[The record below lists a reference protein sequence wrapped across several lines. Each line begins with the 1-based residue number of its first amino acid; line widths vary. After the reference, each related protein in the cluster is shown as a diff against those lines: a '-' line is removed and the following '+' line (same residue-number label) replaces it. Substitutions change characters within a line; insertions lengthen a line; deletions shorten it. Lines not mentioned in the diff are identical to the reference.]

1 MLKSKVVL
9 ITGSTRGIGK
19 AIADKFSKEKATVII
34 TGKTTHPHK
43 KLPNTIYSVADNIN
57 KNGGDALAIPLDIRD
72 EESVTGVIDKVI
84 STYGKL
90 DILINNASAID
101 NSDSNNLTIK
111 KYDLINS
118 VNGRGTF
125 MISKHCIPHLLKSD
139 NPHVLTLSPPINLD
153 PRWLTCG
160 GVGYTIS
167 KYSMSLVT
175 LGMSEEF
182 KNKIAFNSLWPR
194 YTIATEAIRL
204 VAGKQALDFSLHP
217 EIMAD
222 AALNI
227 VCQDK
232 NKTNNF
238 YLAED
243 LIDYKKYKVNKRYPL
258 LPDLY
263 VGRPAWFEFIMS
275 WSKKFV

>member
-1 MLKSKVVL
+1 MLKSKVAL
-9 ITGSTRGIGK
+9 ITGSSRGIGK
-19 AIADKFSKEKATVII
+19 AIADKFAKEGAIVII
-34 TGKTTHPHK
+34 TGKTTKPHT
-43 KLPNTIYSVADNIN
+43 KLPNTIYSVADNIK
-57 KNGGDALAIPLDIRD
+57 KNGGEALAIPLDIRD
-72 EESVTGVIDKVI
+72 ETSVTNAIDKII

-101 NSDSNNLTIK
+101 NSNTNNLTLK

-125 MISKHCIPHLLKSD
+125 MISKYSIPHLLKSD

-153 PRWLTCG
+153 SRWLVSG
-160 GVGYTIS
+160 GVGYSIS

-182 KNKIAFNSLWPR
+182 RDIIAFNSLWPR
-194 YTIATEAIRL
+194 YTIATEAIKL
-204 VAGKQALDFSLHP
+204 VAGKEALNFSLKP
-217 EIMAD
+217 DIMAE
-222 AALNI
+222 AALKI
-227 VCQDK
+227 VCQK
-232 NKTNNF
+232 INKTNNF

-243 LIDYKKYKVNKRYPL
+243 LINYKKYKVNNRYPL

-263 VGRPAWFEFIMS
+263 VGKPAWFEFIMN
-275 WSKKFV
+275 WSKKFY